1 MVPPAPDAGTSGA
14 LALQSNRVSV
24 GDGLRCRETGFPG
37 RRKKRQY
44 VPRATD
50 QRSQR
55 RSGRSKPRRF
65 GAFRTPAGNLRECGT
80 AWWAREDSN
89 LQPVRYEPI
98 PPSAS
103 SGDCTSRIEP
113 AKVPANCE
121 LIVRVA
127 GRTRTSRQTIM
138 SEPRR
143 LRTERIFP
151 GYGPR
156 GLKLPARRAVRRTSR
171 RRGQVRVVQQQKRR
185 FLVGFQSQ

>member
-89 LQPVRYEPI
+89 LQPDRYERRYFIGNIDKIWCFSSRQPKDVHDRLRPI
-98 PPSAS
+98 VGEALV
-103 SGDCTSRIEP
+103 GCTPHRNMCGWDSERHLGGWP
-113 AKVPANCE
+113 KPRQVPA
-121 LIVRVA
+121 
-127 GRTRTSRQTIM
+127 
-138 SEPRR
+138 
-143 LRTERIFP
+143 
-151 GYGPR
+151 R
-156 GLKLPARRAVRRTSR
+156 GLSVRDHPRCRAMALSQSHRVRTPAN
-171 RRGQVRVVQQQKRR
+171 
-185 FLVGFQSQ
+185 LCC